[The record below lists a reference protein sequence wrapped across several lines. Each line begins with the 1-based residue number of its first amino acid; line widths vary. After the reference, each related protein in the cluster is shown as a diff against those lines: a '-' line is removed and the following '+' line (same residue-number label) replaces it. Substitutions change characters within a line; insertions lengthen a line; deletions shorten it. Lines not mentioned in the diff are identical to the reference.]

1 MVGRKAHSLSQRA
14 LAKKIECA
22 PLTIANVERKATI
35 ISIDTLLK
43 IVDVLG
49 YDIKIENNEHS
60 GISLKL

>member
-1 MVGRKAHSLSQRA
+1 M
-14 LAKKIECA
+14 C